1 MAGLKA
7 LSLRFSQVQTPT
19 SANPLPDL
27 TGERCTVGQH
37 GRLSFLVGDSVR
49 AGPITRNCRVPRD
62 TALLIP
68 IVNHGY
74 FARGQTAVVRPQP
87 TLSLKVDGKSVGNLR
102 NHFVWSEFF
111 TVQLPTDN
119 LLGASVSVV
128 PQLLL
133 RPSCDAGYYVILYPL
148 RPGNHVVKWTTTTT
162 PASPAQ
168 NITYHLSI
176 H

>member
-1 MAGLKA
+1 M
-7 LSLRFSQVQTPT
+7 
-19 SANPLPDL
+19 
-27 TGERCTVGQH
+27 
-37 GRLSFLVGDSVR
+37 
-49 AGPITRNCRVPRD
+49 
-62 TALLIP
+62 
-68 IVNHGY
+68 
-74 FARGQTAVVRPQP
+74 VRPQP

-111 TVQLPTDN
+111 TVQLPPDN
-119 LLGASVSVV
+119 LLGASVSDV